1 MIGKVTGIVDLM
13 IVTEVMASVMMAA
26 ADGVARKSTR
36 VNSATW
42 RVKSVRRESVRA
54 QSMAEARPV
63 TEMDWTVGGKATE
76 ATSMEAASMET
87 AKRRMK
93 AAASDVK
100 AATAATDVNA
110 ATTAAADVKAT
121 GAFRERRD
129 VHRDAERTHRD
140 ACR

>member
-63 TEMDWTVGGKATE
+63 TEMDWTVGGKA
-76 ATSMEAASMET
+76 MEAASMET
-87 AKRRMK
+87 AKRGMK
-93 AAASDVK
+93 A